1 MKNNSEKPTLREHLG
16 LRTRFK
22 SYINETEWLRAFL
35 YSDLL
40 WGVVFTVLIVILLLP
55 VQPIQ
60 GDTYSIN
67 SIIQELIVAP
77 RDMNIPD
84 PDSTERKKQER
95 LAAVKSVYNFDDTKW
110 RRQVRRTEQIFEL
123 GRNAIN
129 NYTPPAGE
137 ESARA
142 AGPLHQNEE
151 LLTQLEARLG
161 DELTTQIPREVL
173 ALLIRM
179 DFGISLQNR
188 VTELIGTVMRRP
200 IVNTTYN
207 APLPGGYELRP
218 LSDPDKTELELL
230 DLQRALQILR
240 GLVEEEIGQLS
251 PSERRLM
258 ADWLQTTV
266 VETAEPDQEEISR
279 RLAEARN
286 INLYFSI
293 KKGEVLAR
301 PGDKITDSDT
311 LAKINHVIE
320 SRTRGLDYLMR
331 ATSLLLFT
339 AFLLYSLSK
348 FSQYYRRR
356 RKVSFHLFLLLTLV
370 LAINITLVRVTMMI
384 ADSFSS
390 YVALPLMQSPEAF
403 YWAVPFAAGTM
414 LVALLTGTEIAV
426 MYSIVLVILTAFLFN
441 GSFIILLYA
450 LIGCFTV
457 IYGLRQYKE
466 RTALIKSGIALGLMN
481 IIAVLAINLF
491 NEQLG
496 EPVPLL
502 FGLLLG
508 FLGGLLT
515 AFVASFVLPVL
526 ESLFQ
531 ITTDIKLLELSN
543 HEHPLL
549 RELFLKA
556 PGTFQHSIMVGY
568 LAEAAA
574 AAVRANPL
582 FCRVACLYHDIG
594 KMLKPSYYVEN
605 TNEEIGNKHKGL
617 SPHMSALI
625 IINHVKEGIDLARRY
640 RLPESIVDIIPQH
653 HGTKLIRFFYEKAKR
668 ERKRELG
675 PVKEDEFRYS
685 GPKPQTRDAGIIMIA
700 DGAEAAARTLNEPSP
715 SRFKGAIKTII
726 DTTFVDGQLDDCDLT
741 LKDLTKISEAFL
753 TVLTS
758 MHHERVKYPGVE
770 LEKGRKSGREKK
782 TAPPNEKVLET
793 AADRDEAVPVG
804 ENDPPRQ
811 EEPARQKDDA

>member
-1 MKNNSEKPTLREHLG
+1 MKNNSEKPSLRERLG
-16 LRTRFK
+16 LRTRVK
-22 SYINETEWLRAFL
+22 SFISKTEWLRAIV

-40 WGVVFTVLIVILLLP
+40 WGVVFSILIVILLLP
-55 VQPIQ
+55 TQPIQ
-60 GDTYSIN
+60 GDIYSLN
-67 SIIQELIVAP
+67 SIAQELIVAP

-95 LAAVKSVYNFDDTKW
+95 LAAVRSVYSFDDLKW
-110 RRQVRRTEQIFEL
+110 RRQVRRFERIFEI
-123 GRNAIN
+123 GRDAVNSYA
-129 NYTPPAGE
+129 PPAGGFE
-137 ESARA
+137 VPLDENGEFLGQL
-142 AGPLHQNEE
+142 AGRISEE
-151 LLTQLEARLG
+151 LSIE
-161 DELTTQIPREVL
+161 IPHEVL
-173 ALLIRM
+173 SILVRK

-188 VTELIGTVMRRP
+188 VTELVGTVMRRP
-200 IVNTTYN
+200 IVNTTYY

-218 LSDPDKTELELL
+218 LSDPNKAEMELL
-230 DLQRALQILR
+230 DLQRALQMLR
-240 GLVEEEIGQLS
+240 SLVDEEINQLS
-251 PSERRLM
+251 PSERLVV
-258 ADWLQTTV
+258 ADWLQTTM

-286 INLYFSI
+286 VNLYFSV

-301 PGDKITDSDT
+301 PGDKITDTDT

-320 SRTRGLDYLMR
+320 SRTGGLDYLMR

-339 AFLLYSLSK
+339 AFLLYALSK

-356 RKVSFHLFLLLTLV
+356 RKVGFHLFLLLTLI
-370 LAINITLVRVTMMI
+370 LAINLTLVRVMMMI

-390 YVALPLMQSPEAF
+390 QFALPLMQSPEAF
-403 YWAVPFAAGTM
+403 YWAVPFAAGSM
-414 LVALLTGTEIAV
+414 LVALLVGSEIAA
-426 MYSIVLVILTAFLFN
+426 MFSIVLVILTAFLFN
-441 GSFIILLYA
+441 GSFTILLYA

-457 IYGLRQYKE
+457 IYGLRQYRE

-481 IIAVLAINLF
+481 VIAVLVISLF
-491 NEQLG
+491 NQQLG
-496 EPVPLL
+496 EPVTLL
-502 FGLLLG
+502 SALLLG
-508 FLGGLLT
+508 FFGGLLA

-531 ITTDIKLLELSN
+531 VTTDIKLLELSN

-574 AAVRANPL
+574 AAVGANPL

-594 KMLKPSYYVEN
+594 KMLKPPYYVEN
-605 TNEEIGNKHKGL
+605 TSEDIGNKHKGL

-625 IINHVKEGIDLARRY
+625 IINHVKEGIELARRY

-675 PVKEDEFRYS
+675 TVNEDEFRYT

-700 DGAEAAARTLNEPSP
+700 DGAEAAARTLDDPTP
-715 SRFKGAIKTII
+715 ARFKGAIKTII
-726 DTTFVDGQLDDCDLT
+726 DTTFLDGQLDECDLT
-741 LKDLTKISEAFL
+741 LKDLTRISEAFL

-770 LEKGRKSGREKK
+770 LEKGRKAAQEKK
-782 TAPPNEKVLET
+782 ARL
-793 AADRDEAVPVG
+793 RG
-804 ENDPPRQ
+804 ENNRKPKGEAAAPVEDVGPADTHLPAQ
-811 EEPARQKDDA
+811 EETVQRDDG